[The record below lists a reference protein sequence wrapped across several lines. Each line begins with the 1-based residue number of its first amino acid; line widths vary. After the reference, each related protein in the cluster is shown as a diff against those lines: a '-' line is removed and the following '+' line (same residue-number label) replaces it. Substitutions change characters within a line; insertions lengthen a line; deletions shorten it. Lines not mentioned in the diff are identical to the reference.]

1 MARER
6 QRILICRSDEL
17 AERAYVI
24 QPVLYAGKSH
34 SCIVLR
40 FDGKLYAYLNQ
51 CVHMPRTLNCERDN
65 VFDDRQALL
74 RCSMHGIVY
83 QPETGQSLS
92 SLCQGERLTAIRLSE
107 SDGSIYIVDKHVM
120 PDTQSGT

>member
-1 MARER
+1 MARKR

-51 CVHMPRTLNCERDN
+51 CVHMPKRLDCESN
-65 VFDDRQALL
+65 TVFDAQRALL

-83 QPETGQSLS
+83 APETGESLS
-92 SLCQGERLTAIRLSE
+92 TLCQGERLQALRVSE
-107 SDGSIYIVDKHVM
+107 EDGQITIIDKRVQNSD
-120 PDTQSGT
+120 